1 MNRQLILNWNKVVQW
16 DDTVF
21 ILGDFCFGQRTR
33 WEKILPQLNGLKYL
47 VLGNHKGK
55 APSKYWIINRDE
67 VPEIKS
73 FEEFKK
79 KITE

>member
-33 WEKILPQLNGLKYL
+33 WEKILPQL
-47 VLGNHKGK
+47 KGK